1 MSVQTVCLEPNG
13 PSLRA
18 AADTATWMSCFFT
31 SEAETASGNSEDSH
45 AILVLRFWQITGR
58 SPATPGIEEHA

>member
-31 SEAETASGNSEDSH
+31 SETASGSEDSH
-45 AILVLRFWQITGR
+45 AIRVLRFWQITGR